1 MTLLLEL
8 TLMQLMTV
16 VNNWPNLESC
26 LERVSEKWPDAA
38 KVIENFKIS
47 NADAAGM
54 VAEVD
59 LNGKSIEDTVAAW
72 MDKQRHGLLG

>member
-1 MTLLLEL
+1 M
-8 TLMQLMTV
+8 V
-16 VNNWPNLESC
+16 SP
-26 LERVSEKWPDAA
+26 RVQSGKLPGVDYQRRPDAA

-72 MDKQRHGLLG
+72 METNKGTWSTWIK